1 MGAVGAAGEAADQVP
16 YQMAYCGL
24 REDAEVIPP
33 LRGTDKTGLTL
44 GRARPSAYSSLKGV
58 NVPNDTVHGKGQV
71 LRGEMQNE
79 RRKPKASF

>member
-33 LRGTDKTGLTL
+33 LQGTDKTGLTL
-44 GRARPSAYSSLKGV
+44 GLAEQGLGIFFPKGSERP
-58 NVPNDTVHGKGQV
+58 
-71 LRGEMQNE
+71 E
-79 RRKPKASF
+79 